1 MKFQRKPAGKAKKEE
16 VQKRASRS
24 LPPNMLR
31 LYTSPLFFFLFLF
44 HRDVVEGYYYG
55 KSERIPIREIF
66 TRARART
73 HI

>member
-1 MKFQRKPAGKAKKEE
+1 
-16 VQKRASRS
+16 
-24 LPPNMLR
+24 
-31 LYTSPLFFFLFLF
+31 
-44 HRDVVEGYYYG
+44 VVEGYYYG